1 MINNF
6 KISFQ
11 TAAENLAAG
20 QRTPKEVVN
29 AWMNSPGHRA
39 NILKKE
45 VSEIGVGYVNG
56 GKYGHYW
63 TQMFISR

>member
-6 KISFQ
+6 KIPFR

-29 AWMNSPGHRA
+29 AWMNSQGHRA

-56 GKYGHYW
+56 GEYGHYW